1 MCSSTNQQATKMN
14 PKQAW
19 INALDRRQVDDVWI
33 FTMED
38 GKTIYYTEKE
48 MNDYEEEQKLLK
60 KMWEHEMKSRAE
72 KLEILQEC
80 RTLTEKQIKKYECNQ
95 MTFEEWEEEYV
106 EESYDCIEKAETEY
120 IEELMWQT
128 EKRVIRQFK
137 KEHPELYQE
146 EEMHCCIDCDY
157 ALSDAEFQKGKG
169 RIMFSEGDGI
179 EKGEYRCG
187 VCDFRAS
194 SDGYD
199 LEYDTCQRCEDVVNV
214 DYVTGEGYTIGDCD
228 FTGRMLCRPC
238 LDLMTKR
245 YEIKRQNK
253 MMKKGKFIIIEP

>member
-48 MNDYEEEQKLLK
+48 MNDYEKEQKLLK

-120 IEELMWQT
+120 MEELMRET
-128 EKRVIRQFK
+128 ERRVIRQFK
-137 KEHPELYQE
+137 KEHPELY
-146 EEMHCCIDCDY
+146 
-157 ALSDAEFQKGKG
+157 
-169 RIMFSEGDGI
+169 
-179 EKGEYRCG
+179 
-187 VCDFRAS
+187 
-194 SDGYD
+194 
-199 LEYDTCQRCEDVVNV
+199 EYDTCQRCEDVVKV

-245 YEIKRQNK
+245 YEIKKQNK